1 MTGIV
6 SRLDSVGAGEVQK
19 KRRGAENALLGN
31 VALTHKVRARRT
43 TVAFI
48 WGVSSVVLLGPVI
61 AGEIGYVPGLLAIT
75 LAFAAMTSVSLRATV
90 EIDSENRLT
99 IRYLCYSFSDDLE
112 NIQVAA
118 LQKFDFYR
126 DANLGFK
133 KLHRGTRLPCF
144 NVGWF
149 VLRNGAVAFACL
161 SRKRRA
167 RALMTRDGCYLLV
180 DPHIARRIQAIA
192 ARSGLAL
199 ASRAGR
205 QP

>member
-6 SRLDSVGAGEVQK
+6 SRLDSVSAGKVQK
-19 KRRGAENALLGN
+19 NPRGAETPRLENG
-31 VALTHKVRARRT
+31 ALTHRVRAGRT
-43 TVAFI
+43 TAFLI
-48 WGVSSVVLLGPVI
+48 WGASSVLVLGSVI
-61 AGEIGYVPGLLAIT
+61 AGEIGHVPGLLAIT

-99 IRYLCYSFSDDLE
+99 IRYLSYSFSDDLR

-118 LQKFDFYR
+118 LRKFDFHR
-126 DANLGFK
+126 DAHLGFK
-133 KLHRGTRLPCF
+133 KLHSGTRLPCF

-167 RALMTRDGCYLLV
+167 RALMTRDGCYILV
-180 DPHIARRIQAIA
+180 DPHVARRIQAFA
-192 ARSGLAL
+192 ARSGLPFVSCAE
-199 ASRAGR
+199 R
-205 QP
+205 QH